1 MSCGSGPERN
11 WRHNSLR
18 DAIHEYAVEAGFNP
32 RKEVRFLLPGR
43 DSRPADVLIPHFAG
57 GRDAAL
63 DVTVVNPCQVATVV
77 GAAETPGHAIIF
89 AQSES
94 AKWLWR
100 FFEEGWPHWAPA
112 YTLPRAGSPKWHGD
126 AERRLLT
133 FMSDNNHSP
142 GQVSPMP
149 QCPLPRERAVAC
161 CHPPLG
167 SPWLCMHAH
176 PLCGPWQVPRSGPG
190 GSMQ

>member
-1 MSCGSGPERN
+1 M
-11 WRHNSLR
+11 RHNSLR

-89 AQSES
+89 AHNRKVRGAEEACQAQGLAFLPLVVES
-94 AKWLWR
+94 FGGWGRWR
-100 FFEEGWPHWAPA
+100 ETWCGAWPP
-112 YTLPRAGSPKWHGD
+112 P
-126 AERRLLT
+126 
-133 FMSDNNHSP
+133 SP
-142 GQVSPMP
+142 GRRVSPRTRP
-149 QCPLPRERAVAC
+149 SATSGGGWRSSSSAPTP
-161 CHPPLG
+161 G
-167 SPWLCMHAH
+167 SSPTLKWISFKLAIHAQEIK
-176 PLCGPWQVPRSGPG
+176 LIMRSLLLEH
-190 GSMQ
+190 